1 MNAGFSADPH
11 ALEAGSS
18 RLAQHAEQY
27 QAVPRQLATLGLG
40 ESWGADGLIAP
51 FALAVAQCV
60 QAGVRALSVHGAV
73 LDDTGRGLGDT
84 AATLRDA
91 DATARGAVPGH
102 GAAT

>member
-1 MNAGFSADPH
+1 MNGGFSADPH
-11 ALEAGSS
+11 SLEAGSS
-18 RLAQHAEQY
+18 QMAQHAERY

-60 QAGVRALSVHGAV
+60 QAGVRALSVHGAM
-73 LDDTGRGLGDT
+73 LDATGRGLGDT

-91 DATARGAVPGH
+91 DGTARSAVPGH
-102 GAAT
+102 GVAT